1 MEQIIAFFTSL
12 PELLGF
18 TLFTIGETSI
28 TLWMLLYLTVLILL
42 FLFVVGR
49 LHHWLVHKLLTRT
62 NMSLGARTTT
72 GTIVRYF
79 LLLLGL
85 IIILQTSGV
94 DLSIINVLAG
104 TLGIGV
110 GFGLQNIVNNFISG
124 LILLFEQPIKVGDR
138 IEVGSVHGR
147 VTRIGARSST
157 VLTNDNIAYII
168 PNLKFVTENIINWS
182 HADQRVRFI
191 IPIIVAADSDP
202 HLVEKLL
209 LEAAREDPD
218 VLDDPEPGVRLFGF
232 GEDGMD
238 FELRAWSHSLIQRR
252 GYLTSKLN
260 FAIYE
265 KFKANQINLVIPQR
279 ELFIHNLDDQDTGK

>member
-1 MEQIIAFFTSL
+1 MDQISTFITNI
-12 PELLGF
+12 PGYLGF
-18 TLFTIGETSI
+18 TLFSIGETEV
-28 TLWMLLYLTVLILL
+28 TLWTLLYLIFLILL
-42 FLFVVGR
+42 FVYLVGR
-49 LHHWLVHKLLTRT
+49 IHHWLVHKALTRT
-62 NMSLGARTTT
+62 NMSLGARSTT
-72 GTIVRYF
+72 GAIVRYI

-85 IIILQTSGV
+85 MIILQTSGI
-94 DLSIINVLAG
+94 DLSIISVIAG
-104 TLGIGV
+104 SLGIGV
-110 GFGLQNIVNNFISG
+110 GFGLQNIVNNFVSG
-124 LILLFEQPIKVGDR
+124 LILLFEKPIKVGDR

-168 PNLKFVTENIINWS
+168 PNLKFVTENIIHWS
-182 HADQRVRFI
+182 HADQRVRFR

-202 HLVEKLL
+202 YLVEQLL

-232 GEDGMD
+232 GENGMD

-260 FAIYE
+260 FAILD
-265 KFKANQINLVIPQR
+265 KFRADQIDLVIPQR
-279 ELFIHNLDDQDTGK
+279 ELFMHQMEDSAPQE